1 MRGAIISMYQLAI
14 TIGILVAQLVD
25 FGTEN
30 INSETAFRLPIGL
43 QVAWGAILLIGTF
56 FIPESPR
63 YYVLKG
69 RVEEARVSLAR
80 LRGQAPDSEF
90 VQAELAEIETNF
102 A

>member
-1 MRGAIISMYQLAI
+1 MYQLAI

-30 INSETAFRLPIGL
+30 VQSATAFRLPIGL
-43 QVAWGAILLIGTF
+43 QVAWGLILLVGTF

-69 RVEEARVSLAR
+69 RVEDARISLAR
-80 LRGQAPDSEF
+80 LRGQSPTSEF
-90 VQAELAEIETNF
+90 VQAELAEIETNY